1 MSSPQVDEIK
11 SRVDVAELVGSYIRL
26 TKAGSN
32 FKAMCPFHNEKTPSF
47 NVSPARQ
54 IWHCFGCGKGGD
66 VIEFVK
72 EIEGLEF
79 FDALKILAERAGVE
93 LAHEDSGIKNERTR
107 ALALL
112 EDAAKFFEAEL
123 ARSDFLALN
132 PLYVGSDASP
142 KSEHASSPYA
152 YLKSRGL
159 SDETIKD
166 FRVGYAPMEWKN
178 VFNYLLGK
186 NYKAEEIER
195 GGLIIKSQN
204 SKLAAQNYYDR
215 FRGRI
220 MFPIFDASGK
230 VIAFGGRMYP
240 ERENEA
246 KYVNSPET
254 NLYQKGK
261 VLYGFNKSKSEILKE
276 GECIIVEGYMDM
288 IMSWQ
293 AGIKN
298 VVASSGTALTSD
310 QLKILRRLSEKLI
323 TAFDMDRAG
332 EDAARRGI
340 ALALTEGF
348 EAEVAGSLSGLKDP
362 ADAVRKDPKIW
373 KDAVKN
379 SRHVIQFYIDTALAK
394 FPASSHEAKRE
405 FQRTV
410 IPAIVSLP
418 DLEKAHW
425 IKQIGK
431 TLDIAEEAVWEALR
445 KLQNP
450 NNKLQT
456 AENEIKQAAPNDR
469 KLLLEGKILGI
480 LAQYPMLADKVESN
494 FEPLLQRKGTAAVF
508 AELFLNGAIEAETE
522 LAHCQRELKK
532 EYLKARLE
540 NLSQIMREAEKN
552 GNGGDRNILEFQRL
566 MSELSK
572 MQ

>member
-1 MSSPQVDEIK
+1 MSQVEDIK
-11 SRVDVAELVGSYIRL
+11 TKIDIIDLVGSYIRL

-32 FKAMCPFHNEKTPSF
+32 FKARCPFHNEKTPSF

-72 EIEGLEF
+72 EIEGVEF
-79 FDALKILAERAGVE
+79 FEALKMLADRAGVE
-93 LAHEDSGIKNERTR
+93 LVHEDASAKNERTR
-107 ALALL
+107 TFSLL
-112 EDAAKFFEAEL
+112 EDAAKFYEEEL
-123 ARSDFLALN
+123 AHSDFLALN
-132 PLYVGSDASP
+132 PLYGGSDASP
-142 KSEHASSPYA
+142 KSECARSPLA
-152 YLKSRGL
+152 YLRSRGL
-159 SDETIKD
+159 IDETIKE
-166 FRVGYAPMEWKN
+166 FRIGYAPQEWKSI
-178 VFNYLLGK
+178 FNHLLEKGF
-186 NYKAEEIER
+186 KADEIECA
-195 GGLIIKSQN
+195 GLIVKSQN
-204 SKLAAQNYYDR
+204 SKVAAQNYYDR

-220 MFPIFDASGK
+220 MFPIFDALGR
-230 VIAFGGRMYP
+230 VIAFGGRMFP
-240 ERENEA
+240 DRENEA

-254 NLYQKGK
+254 NLYQKSK
-261 VLYGFNKSKSEILKE
+261 VLYGFNKSKSAILKA
-276 GECIIVEGYMDM
+276 GECIVVEGYMDM
-288 IMSWQ
+288 IMSYQ
-293 AGIKN
+293 SGVKN
-298 VVASSGTALTSD
+298 VVASSGTALTAD

-323 TAFDMDRAG
+323 TAFDMDKAG

-348 EAEVAGSLSGLKDP
+348 EVGVAGSLSGLKDP

>member
-1 MSSPQVDEIK
+1 MVD
-11 SRVDVAELVGSYIRL
+11 LVGSYIRL
-26 TKAGSN
+26 QKAGSN
-32 FKAMCPFHNEKTPSF
+32 FKARCPFHNEKTPSF

-132 PLYVGSDASP
+132 PLYGGSDASP

-220 MFPIFDASGK
+220 IFPIFDASGK

-276 GECIIVEGYMDM
+276 SECIIVEGYMDM

-293 AGIKN
+293 SGIKN
-298 VVASSGTALTSD
+298 VVASSGTALTAD

-323 TAFDMDRAG
+323 TAFDMDKAG

-340 ALALTEGF
+340 ALALADGF
-348 EAEVAGSLSGLKDP
+348 EVRVAGSLTGLKDP
-362 ADAVRKDPKIW
+362 ADAVLKDPAIW
-373 KDAVKN
+373 SGAVKN
-379 SRHVIQFYIDTALAK
+379 SRHVIQFYVDSALAK

-405 FQRTV
+405 FQKSV
-410 IPAIVSLP
+410 IPAVVSLP

-425 IKQIGK
+425 IKEIGK

-445 KLQNP
+445 KISQGQEP
-450 NNKLQT
+450 VRSFART
-456 AENEIKQAAPNDR
+456 PGRITGR
-469 KLLLEGKILGI
+469 KVLLEDKILSI
-480 LAQYPMLADKVESN
+480 LAQYPMLSDKI
-494 FEPLLQRKGTAAVF
+494 EPDLGPFLKKEASAAVF
-508 AELFLNGAIEAETE
+508 AELFLTGAIEAEAE
-522 LAHCQRELKK
+522 LAACQRQFKK
-532 EYLKARLE
+532 ELLREKLA
-540 NLSQIMREAEKN
+540 NLTHSIREAENK
-552 GNGGDRNILEFQRL
+552 GLGADELVSEFQRL
-566 MSELSK
+566 SSEMSK
-572 MQ
+572 I

>member
-1 MSSPQVDEIK
+1 MTIK
-11 SRVDVAELVGSYIRL
+11 NKKELDILREGGKRLAAILVDVAKAAKEGVVTKELDELAEKLILKAGGKPSFKGYKVHGAPMPYPGTICISINEEVVHGLASDRKLINGDIVGLDIGMWYEGLCTDTAMTVLVGS
-26 TKAGSN
+26 S
-32 FKAMCPFHNEKTPSF
+32 
-47 NVSPARQ
+47 
-54 IWHCFGCGKGGD
+54 
-66 VIEFVK
+66 
-72 EIEGLEF
+72 
-79 FDALKILAERAGVE
+79 
-93 LAHEDSGIKNERTR
+93 LAH
-107 ALALL
+107 
-112 EDAAKFFEAEL
+112 
-123 ARSDFLALN
+123 SDFLALN
-132 PLYVGSDASP
+132 PLYGGSDASP
-142 KSEHASSPYA
+142 KSECARSPLA
-152 YLKSRGL
+152 YLRSRGL
-159 SDETIKD
+159 IDETIKE
-166 FRVGYAPMEWKN
+166 FRIGYAPQEWKSI
-178 VFNYLLGK
+178 FNHLLEKGF
-186 NYKAEEIER
+186 KADEIECA
-195 GGLIIKSQN
+195 GLIVKSQN
-204 SKLAAQNYYDR
+204 SKVAAQNYYDR

-220 MFPIFDASGK
+220 MFPIFDALGR
-230 VIAFGGRMYP
+230 VIAFGGRMFP
-240 ERENEA
+240 DRENEA

-254 NLYQKGK
+254 NLYQKSK
-261 VLYGFNKSKSEILKE
+261 VLYGFNKSKSAILKA
-276 GECIIVEGYMDM
+276 GECIVVEGYMDM
-288 IMSWQ
+288 IMSYKS
-293 AGIKN
+293 GVKN
-298 VVASSGTALTSD
+298 VVASSGTALTAD

-323 TAFDMDRAG
+323 TAFDMDKAG

-348 EAEVAGSLSGLKDP
+348 EVGVAGSLSGLKDP